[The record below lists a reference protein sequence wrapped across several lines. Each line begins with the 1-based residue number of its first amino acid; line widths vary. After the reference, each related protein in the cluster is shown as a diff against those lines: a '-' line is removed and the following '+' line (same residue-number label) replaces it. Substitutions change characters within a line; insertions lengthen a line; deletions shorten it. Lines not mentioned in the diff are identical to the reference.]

1 MIAKRLIIN
10 SLHSIRKDNSDNMN
24 QSEVLQW
31 LQEVQ
36 HPARE
41 DRSVVALGMVEKIDM
56 EEGKVH
62 VTLAFPKRPDPL
74 KNYLV
79 GAVQAC
85 LYRHLPGG
93 TAIEVDTIVKE
104 PAKPAPKGIE
114 FNLDQ
119 LREVSH
125 IIGIASGKGG
135 VGKSTVTVNLAVA
148 LARLGYRVGVADADV
163 YGPSIPTMTGTE
175 GVTIEMEGED
185 ENTNLFI
192 PVEKYGVKWLS
203 VGHVSQA
210 GQALIWRGP
219 MASTAL
225 KQIILQTLWGPL
237 DFLLIDM
244 PPGTGDIHISL
255 IGDVPMSGAVI
266 VTTPQTVAL
275 SDVLRGANMFRNPQV
290 QKPIFGLVENM
301 SWFTPAAH
309 PEEKYYLFGKDGGAK
324 MAANLDIPLLGQIPL
339 VQDIREGADE
349 GTPVALLDR
358 PDSQAFLDLARQLA
372 ACV

>member
-1 MIAKRLIIN
+1 
-10 SLHSIRKDNSDNMN
+10 MN
-24 QSEVLQW
+24 KIDVLQW

-36 HPARE
+36 HPAKG
-41 DRSVVALGMVEKIDM
+41 DQSIVALGMVEKIEQADNA
-56 EEGKVH
+56 VH

-74 KNYLV
+74 KNYLI

-93 TAIEVDTIVKE
+93 TEITVDSIVKD

-114 FNLDQ
+114 FNLEQ
-119 LREVSH
+119 LREVRH

-175 GVTIEMEGED
+175 DAVIQMFGED
-185 ENTNLFI
+185 ENDNLFV
-192 PVEKYGVKWLS
+192 PEEKYGVKWLS

-225 KQIILQTLWGPL
+225 KQIILQTQWGPL

-255 IGDVPMSGAVI
+255 IGDVPMNGAII
-266 VTTPQTVAL
+266 VTTPQAVAL

-290 QKPIFGLVENM
+290 NIPIYGLVENM

-309 PEEKYYLFGKDGGAK
+309 PDEKYYLFGQDGGVQ
-324 MAANLDIPLLGQIPL
+324 MARNLDIPLLGQIPL
-339 VQDIREGADE
+339 VQDIREGADN

-372 ACV
+372 ASV

>member
-1 MIAKRLIIN
+1 MTETEI
-10 SLHSIRKDNSDNMN
+10 M
-24 QSEVLQW
+24 QW

-36 HPARE
+36 HPAKE
-41 DRSVVALGMVEKIDM
+41 DQSVVALGMVDKVEQEK
-56 EEGKVH
+56 GKVR

-74 KNYLV
+74 KNYLI

-93 TAIEVDTIVKE
+93 TEIEVDTIVKD
-104 PAKPAPKGIE
+104 PAKPAPKGIQ
-114 FNLDQ
+114 FNLEQ
-119 LREVSH
+119 LREVRQ

-148 LARLGYRVGVADADV
+148 LARLGFRVGVADADV

-175 GVTIEMEGED
+175 DAVIEMEGED

-192 PVEKYGVKWLS
+192 PVEKFGVKWLS

-225 KQIILQTLWGPL
+225 KQIILQTAWGPL
-237 DFLLIDM
+237 DVLLIDM
-244 PPGTGDIHISL
+244 PPGTGDIQISL
-255 IGDVPMSGAVI
+255 IGDIPLTGAVI
-266 VTTPQTVAL
+266 VTTPQQVAL
-275 SDVLRGANMFRNPQV
+275 ADVLRGANMFRNPQV
-290 QKPIFGLVENM
+290 NKPILGLVENM

-309 PEEKYYLFGKDGGAK
+309 PEEKYYLFGKDGGAR
-324 MAANLDIPLLGQIPL
+324 MASGLDIPLLGQIPL

-349 GTPVALLDR
+349 GTPAALLDR
-358 PDSQAFLDLARQLA
+358 PDSQAFLSIARQLSA
-372 ACV
+372 AL

>member
-1 MIAKRLIIN
+1 
-10 SLHSIRKDNSDNMN
+10 MN
-24 QSEVLQW
+24 KIDVLQW

-36 HPARE
+36 HPAKG
-41 DRSVVALGMVEKIDM
+41 DQSIVALGMVEKIEQADNA
-56 EEGKVH
+56 VH

-74 KNYLV
+74 KNYLI

-93 TAIEVDTIVKE
+93 TEITVDSIVKD

-119 LREVSH
+119 LREVRH

-163 YGPSIPTMTGTE
+163 YGPSVPTMTGTE
-175 GVTIEMEGED
+175 DAVIQMYGED
-185 ENTNLFI
+185 ENDNLFV
-192 PVEKYGVKWLS
+192 PEEKYGVKWLS

-225 KQIILQTLWGPL
+225 KQIILQTQWGPL

-255 IGDVPMSGAVI
+255 IGDVPMNGAII
-266 VTTPQTVAL
+266 VTTPQAVAL

-290 QKPIFGLVENM
+290 NIPIYGLVENM

-309 PEEKYYLFGKDGGAK
+309 PDEKYYLFGQDGGVQ
-324 MAANLDIPLLGQIPL
+324 MARNLDIPLLGQIPL
-339 VQDIREGADE
+339 VQDIREGADN

-372 ACV
+372 ASV

>member
-1 MIAKRLIIN
+1 M
-10 SLHSIRKDNSDNMN
+10 IRKEDI
-24 QSEVLQW
+24 LQW

-36 HPARE
+36 HPAKA
-41 DRSVVALGMVEKIDM
+41 DQSLVALGMIDAI
-56 EEGKVH
+56 EVADNGGIR

-85 LYRHLPGG
+85 LYRHAPGG
-93 TAIEVDTIVKE
+93 TDITVDTVVKD
-104 PAKPAPKGIE
+104 PAKPQKGIQ

-119 LREVSH
+119 LREVCN
-125 IIGIASGKGG
+125 IIGVASGKGG
-135 VGKSTVTVNLAVA
+135 VGKSTVAVNLAVA

-175 GVTIEMEGED
+175 DAVIEMFGED
-185 ENTNLFI
+185 ENDNLFV
-192 PVEKYGVKWLS
+192 PVEKFGVKWLS
-203 VGHVSQA
+203 VGHVSGA

-255 IGDVPMSGAVI
+255 IGEVPLTGAVI
-266 VTTPQTVAL
+266 VTTPQQVAL
-275 SDVLRGANMFRNPQV
+275 ADVLRGVNMFRNPQV
-290 QKPIFGLVENM
+290 NKPILGLIENM
-301 SWFTPAAH
+301 AWFTPEAH
-309 PEEKYYLFGKDGGAK
+309 PSEKYYLFGRDGGAK
-324 MAANLDIPLLGQIPL
+324 MAADLAIPLLGQVPL
-339 VQDIREGADE
+339 VQGIREGADD

-358 PDSQAFLDLARQLA
+358 PDGQAFLALAQKLA
-372 ACV
+372 AAV

>member
-1 MIAKRLIIN
+1 
-10 SLHSIRKDNSDNMN
+10 MN
-24 QSEVLQW
+24 TILEW

-36 HPARE
+36 HPAKG
-41 DRSVVALGMVEKIDM
+41 DQSIVALGMVENI
-56 EEGKVH
+56 EEAQGSIH

-74 KNYLV
+74 KNYLI

-85 LYRHLPGG
+85 LYRHAPGG
-93 TAIEVDTIVKE
+93 TKIEVDSVVKD
-104 PAKPAPKGIE
+104 PAKPAPKGIQ
-114 FNLDQ
+114 FNLEQ
-119 LREVSH
+119 LREVRN
-125 IIGIASGKGG
+125 IVGVASGKGG

-148 LARLGYRVGVADADV
+148 LSRLGYRVGVADADV

-175 GVTIEMEGED
+175 GVQIEMFGQD
-185 ENTNLFI
+185 ENDNLFV

-255 IGDVPMSGAVI
+255 IGDVPLSGAVI
-266 VTTPQTVAL
+266 VTTPQAVAL
-275 SDVLRGANMFRNPQV
+275 SDVLRGVNMFRNPQV
-290 QKPIFGLVENM
+290 NKPIYGLVENM
-301 SWFTPAAH
+301 AWFTPEAH
-309 PEEKYYLFGKDGGAK
+309 PDEKYYLFGKDGGTK
-324 MAANLDIPLLGQIPL
+324 MAADLDIPLLGQIPL
-339 VQDIREGADE
+339 VQGIREGADD
-349 GTPVALLDR
+349 GSPVALLDR
-358 PDSQAFLDLARQLA
+358 PDSQAFLSLACKLA
-372 ACV
+372 ENV

>member
-1 MIAKRLIIN
+1 
-10 SLHSIRKDNSDNMN
+10 MN
-24 QSEVLQW
+24 TQDILQW
-31 LQEVQ
+31 LQQVQ
-36 HPARE
+36 HPAQDDKTIVE
-41 DRSVVALGMVEKIDM
+41 LGLVHDIDIKD
-56 EEGKVH
+56 GAIC

-79 GAVQAC
+79 GAVQAAI
-85 LYRHLPGG
+85 YRHAPGG
-93 TAIEVDTIVKE
+93 TEVEVKTIVKE
-104 PAKPAPKGIE
+104 PAKPAPKGIQ
-114 FNLDQ
+114 FNLEQ

-125 IIGIASGKGG
+125 IVGIASGKGG

-148 LARLGYRVGVADADV
+148 LARLGFRVGVADADV

-175 GVTIEMEGED
+175 DVTIEMLGED
-185 ENTNLFI
+185 ENDNLFI

-203 VGHVSQA
+203 VGHVSA
-210 GQALIWRGP
+210 SGQALIWRGP

-225 KQIILQTLWGPL
+225 KQIILQTAWGPL

-255 IGDVPMSGAVI
+255 IGDVPMSGAII
-266 VTTPQTVAL
+266 VTTPQQVAL
-275 SDVLRGANMFRNPQV
+275 ADVLRGANMFRNPQV
-290 QKPIFGLVENM
+290 NKPIYGLVENM

-309 PEEKYYLFGKDGGAK
+309 PDEKYFLFGKDGGAQ
-324 MAANLDIPLLGQIPL
+324 MAHNLDIPFLGQIPL

-358 PDSQAFLDLARQLA
+358 PDSEAFLSLARQLA
-372 ACV
+372 ASV